1 MLKLKLDND
10 AAELSFFEDARIIG
24 IVAPL
29 KDYSFIWNLNNQ
41 LGFNFRINNN
51 LEIQLK
57 RKGRDY
63 FFDVFEY
70 KAQANELMHYIY
82 NNQNDGEF
90 LLPELK
96 HLDYLLLLK
105 FEIISNDDVKNLT
118 EAIRKISGVQLVTE
132 VTKDKIKNKQHLIL

>member
-1 MLKLKLDND
+1 MLKLKLDNN
-10 AAELSFFEDARIIG
+10 AAEISFFEDARIIG
-24 IVAPL
+24 MVAPL

-41 LGFNFRINNN
+41 LGFNFRINNF

-70 KAQANELMHYIY
+70 KSQTSEILHYIY
-82 NNQNDGEF
+82 NNQHDGEF

-96 HLDYLLLLK
+96 HLDFLLLLK
-105 FEIISNDDVKNLT
+105 FEIITNEEVKNLM
-118 EAIRKISGVQLVTE
+118 EAIRKISGVQLV
-132 VTKDKIKNKQHLIL
+132 

>member
-1 MLKLKLDND
+1 MLKLKLDNN
-10 AAELSFFEDARIIG
+10 AAEISFFEDARIIG
-24 IVAPL
+24 MVAPL

-41 LGFNFRINNN
+41 LGFNFRINNF

-70 KAQANELMHYIY
+70 KSQTSEILHYIY
-82 NNQNDGEF
+82 NNQHDGEF

-96 HLDYLLLLK
+96 HLDFLLLLK
-105 FEIISNDDVKNLT
+105 FEIITNEEVKNLM

>member
-1 MLKLKLDND
+1 MLKLKLDNN
-10 AAELSFFEDARIIG
+10 AAEISFFEDARIIG
-24 IVAPL
+24 MVAPL

-41 LGFNFRINNN
+41 LGFNFRINNF

-63 FFDVFEY
+63 YFDVFEY
-70 KAQANELMHYIY
+70 KSQTSEILHYIY
-82 NNQNDGEF
+82 NNQHDGEF

-96 HLDYLLLLK
+96 HLDFLWLLK
-105 FEIISNDDVKNLT
+105 FEIITNDEVKNLM
-118 EAIRKISGVQLVTE
+118 EAIRKIPGVQLVTE

>member
-10 AAELSFFEDARIIG
+10 AAETSFFQDARIIG
-24 IVAPL
+24 MVAPL
-29 KDYSFIWNLNNQ
+29 RDYSFIWNLNSQ

-63 FFDVFEY
+63 FFNVFEY
-70 KAQANELMHYIY
+70 KAPANELMHYIY
-82 NNQNDGEF
+82 NNQNDGEY

-96 HLDYLLLLK
+96 HLDFLWLLK
-105 FEIISNDDVKNLT
+105 FDIILDEDLKNLM
-118 EAIRKISGVQLVTE
+118 EAVKKISGVQLVTE
-132 VTKDKIKNKQHLIL
+132 VTKDKIRNKQHLIL

>member
-1 MLKLKLDND
+1 MLKLKLDNN
-10 AAELSFFEDARIIG
+10 AAEISFFEDARIIG
-24 IVAPL
+24 MVAPL

-41 LGFNFRINNN
+41 LGFNFRINNF

-63 FFDVFEY
+63 YFDVFEY
-70 KAQANELMHYIY
+70 KSQTSEILNYIY
-82 NNQNDGEF
+82 NNQHDGEF

-96 HLDYLLLLK
+96 HLDFLWLLK
-105 FEIISNDDVKNLT
+105 FEIITNDEVKNLM
-118 EAIRKISGVQLVTE
+118 EAIRKIPGVQLVTE

>member
-1 MLKLKLDND
+1 MFKLKLDNS
-10 AAELSFFEDARIIG
+10 AAESNFFENTRIIG

-29 KDYSFIWNLNNQ
+29 KDYSFTWNLNNL
-41 LGFNFRINNN
+41 LGFNFRLNNT

-57 RKGRDY
+57 RKNRSYY
-63 FFDVFEY
+63 FSVYDS
-70 KAQANELMHYIY
+70 KTPASELVHYIY

-96 HLDYLLLLK
+96 HLDYLWLLK
-105 FEIISNDDVKNLT
+105 YDIISNDDLKSIMDAL
-118 EAIRKISGVQLVTE
+118 RKISGVQLVTE